1 MLGDCKI
8 EKKSKPLN
16 KIKEGDKI
24 YVNGKEMIVDK
35 QYLFMEHGTTKE
47 MIIEFYNK
55 ENEREYQMRYF
66 DDQEESSI
74 EIYEL
79 QGDFQYTRREPKT
92 LAW

>member
-1 MLGDCKI
+1 MLGDCKVL
-8 EKKSKPLN
+8 KKSKTLM
-16 KIKEGDKI
+16 KIKEGDQI
-24 YVNGKEMIVDK
+24 SVNGKEMIVDK
-35 QYLFMEHGTTKE
+35 QYLFMDHGKTKE

-55 ENEREYQMRYF
+55 ESEREYQMRYF
-66 DDQEESSI
+66 DDQGESSI

>member
-8 EKKSKPLN
+8 EKKSKPLI
-16 KIKEGDKI
+16 KLKEGDKI
-24 YVNGKEMIVDK
+24 SVNGKEMIVDK
-35 QYLFMEHGTTKE
+35 QYLFIDHGITKE

-55 ENEREYQMRYF
+55 ESEREYQMRYF
-66 DDQEESSI
+66 EDQQDSSI

-79 QGDFQYTRREPKT
+79 QGDFQYTKREPKT

>member
-8 EKKSKPLN
+8 EKKSKPL
-16 KIKEGDKI
+16 IELKEGDKI
-24 YVNGKEMIVDK
+24 SVNGKEMIVDK
-35 QYLFMEHGTTKE
+35 QYLFIDHGITKE

-55 ENEREYQMRYF
+55 ESEREYQMRYF
-66 DDQEESSI
+66 EDQQDSSI